1 MRRSIFAI
9 AVAFLLAATS
19 VFSAQGGPKP
29 KPASKPSAS
38 VQKPTTTTKVK
49 PVSATSTTTAP
60 KVQKSTGKSTTTRS
74 AKATTAK
81 SATKSAKAATKSET
95 KTAKA
100 QSKADAKTEK
110 AGAKTE
116 AKTAKADAKATK
128 DQKSATTTTAT
139 NDTTTPNAG
148 ETVPLTPVQ
157 EKLQRNTNLASK
169 LEKKLEGRLPA
180 GTDLMD
186 AALGFK
192 NLGQFVAAVNVS
204 TNLQLDFIELKTR
217 MVDRKMSLG
226 QAIQDLK
233 ATASA
238 TVEAQR
244 AEYDARVMIAASET
258 EAAAAPATASE
269 DRTVKG
275 KKAKQSNK
283 KAVGGAE

>member
-9 AVAFLLAATS
+9 AVAFLLAATP
-19 VFSAQGGPKP
+19 VFSAQGSPKP
-29 KPASKPSAS
+29 KPTAAKPSAS
-38 VQKPTTTTKVK
+38 AKPAK
-49 PVSATSTTTAP
+49 PVSAKSTAKPTA
-60 KVQKSTGKSTTTRS
+60 VQKSSVKPAKSTSAKPVKSTT
-74 AKATTAK
+74 K

-100 QSKADAKTEK
+100 
-110 AGAKTE
+110 
-116 AKTAKADAKATK
+116 
-128 DQKSATTTTAT
+128 ATTSTDTAGDRT
-139 NDTTTPNAG
+139 AAPDTGA
-148 ETVPLTPVQ
+148 TVPLTPVQ
-157 EKLQRNTNLASK
+157 EKLKRNTNLASK
-169 LEKKLEGRLPA
+169 LERALEGRLPA

-204 TNLQLDFIELKTR
+204 TNLQLDFIELKAR
-217 MVDRKMSLG
+217 MVDQTMSLG

-233 ATASA
+233 ATASP

-258 EAAAAPATASE
+258 ETSPSVATTTASV
-269 DRTVKG
+269 DTTAKT
-275 KKAKQSNK
+275 KKPKKSSK

>member
-128 DQKSATTTTAT
+128 DQKSATTTAT
-139 NDTTTPNAG
+139 TTDATTPNAG
-148 ETVPLTPVQ
+148 DTPLTPVQ